1 MRLQKIIARKQI
13 IWISEILWKIQ
24 TSLNT
29 GEKIWTG
36 IWNFVR
42 QIGGEGIQQ
51 EEGDRNRRALAQEWE
66 RARSRD
72 AQ

>member
-24 TSLNT
+24 TSLHT

-42 QIGGEGIQQ
+42 WIGGEGIQQ
-51 EEGDRNRRALAQEWE
+51 EEGDRNIRALVPEWE
-66 RARSRD
+66 RACSRD